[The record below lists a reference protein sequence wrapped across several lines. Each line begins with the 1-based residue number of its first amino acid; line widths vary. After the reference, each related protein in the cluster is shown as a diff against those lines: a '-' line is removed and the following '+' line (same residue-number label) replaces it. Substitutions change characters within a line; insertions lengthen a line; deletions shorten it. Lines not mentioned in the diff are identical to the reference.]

1 MKAIVA
7 FIAITYA
14 LAIALSVLIGLSG
27 GHESKFIDLAYLSMF
42 LPAIAVLIVN
52 LVFHEAPRVQ
62 WDHFPLKWLPV
73 ALFLIPVILHAAML
87 PLMTAIYGGVPWQEW
102 LKTQA
107 DGLYHRPASRGWGA
121 LNLQELMGRIVFNAV
136 LGLIVVSFLALFE
149 EIGWR
154 AWLLPRLT
162 GRMGARRAVVATA
175 VVWAIW
181 HVPFQFSGI
190 SYVRGFSSLNLVFT
204 LPLGTVAA
212 GLILGW
218 IWLRTESIWLVS
230 IAHGGLNNWG
240 QYAFKYMKEST
251 SPQKDLI
258 VLAAGSL
265 AMLIVGALLLWRDA
279 AVLTFANTRTEE

>member
-1 MKAIVA
+1 MKAIVV
-7 FIAITYA
+7 FTAITYA
-14 LAIALSVLIGLSG
+14 LAIALSFLIGLTG
-27 GHESKFIDLAYLSMF
+27 GHESEFIDLAYLSMF
-42 LPAIAVLIVN
+42 VPAIAVLIVN
-52 LVFHEAPRVQ
+52 LVFHEALRVQ
-62 WDHFPLKWLPV
+62 WDRFPLKWLPV
-73 ALFLIPVILHAAML
+73 ALFLIPVILHAVML

-102 LKTQA
+102 LKIQGN
-107 DGLYHRPASRGWGA
+107 GLYHTPASRGWGT
-121 LNLQELMGRIVFNAV
+121 LNLQELIGRIVFNAV
-136 LGLIVVSFLALFE
+136 LGVIVVSFLALFE

-162 GRMGARRAVVATA
+162 GRMGARRAVVATS
-175 VVWAIW
+175 VLWAIW

-190 SYVRGFSSLNLVFT
+190 SYVRGVSPLNLVFT

-251 SPQKDLI
+251 APQTDLI
-258 VLAAGSL
+258 VLAGGSL
-265 AMLIVGALLLWRDA
+265 AMLVVGALLLWRDA
-279 AVLTFANTRTEE
+279 AMLTFANTRTEE